1 MGPELVDR
9 AVLKVLA
16 CVREALL
23 RCGLSDPQKGILC
36 AVSGGV
42 DSVVLLHALC
52 RLRQE
57 TGFFVG
63 VAHLNHCLRG
73 AEADKD
79 ADFVKSLCS
88 SLDLRLHLE
97 RADVLKI
104 ARSRGLGIE
113 EAGRNIRYA
122 FLERVRAAYGYTGIA
137 LGHQG
142 DDNAETVL
150 LNLLRGAGPQGLS
163 GMDEQSGQ
171 IFRPLLSLYRRDI
184 LAFAKALSL
193 EFVEDSSNQDS
204 GFARNRLRR
213 TLIPLLEENF
223 NPSVKQSLN
232 RLAFVMAQENGWMDL
247 EAEKAL
253 DQCLLEQAPSCLA
266 LSAEKL
272 SEMHPAL
279 GRRVLR
285 DAVRRVKGDVLRLEW
300 GHVDK
305 VLNLAHPSKI
315 SGQAHLPGGL
325 AATRRGR
332 SLFVEMRENPA
343 FRRPLLP
350 RASGRPVSVTPTP
363 PGAVIFCPDGPV
375 AEMVFQ
381 AAGADPV
388 AFAKNSPFAVLDVG
402 RLAFPLVVRPAGPA
416 DRVRPL
422 GMKGSKTVFR
432 FVADRLKG
440 CKSAHTVWVMESGGC
455 VAWVL
460 GFGIDERFK
469 VRGDTGSVIICRLVQ

>member
-204 GFARNRLRR
+204 GFALPTQQESFYMSVLSPILGNLFQAVGVVLNMVLTIFMWIIIIRAVLSWVS
-213 TLIPLLEENF
+213 PDPY
-223 NPSVKQSLN
+223 NPIVRFINQ
-232 RLAFVMAQENGWMDL
+232 VTD
-247 EAEKAL
+247 
-253 DQCLLEQAPSCLA
+253 P
-266 LSAEKL
+266 
-272 SEMHPAL
+272 
-279 GRRVLR
+279 VLYR
-285 DAVRRVKGDVLRLEW
+285 VRR
-300 GHVDK
+300 
-305 VLNLAHPSKI
+305 I
-315 SGQAHLPGGL
+315 
-325 AATRRGR
+325 
-332 SLFVEMRENPA
+332 
-343 FRRPLLP
+343 
-350 RASGRPVSVTPTP
+350 
-363 PGAVIFCPDGPV
+363 
-375 AEMVFQ
+375 
-381 AAGADPV
+381 
-388 AFAKNSPFAVLDVG
+388 
-402 RLAFPLVVRPAGPA
+402 FPLVYGGFDLSPILVILAIYFLK
-416 DRVRPL
+416 VFVV
-422 GMKGSKTVFR
+422 GSLFA
-432 FVADRLKG
+432 VA
-440 CKSAHTVWVMESGGC
+440 AHMNAT
-455 VAWVL
+455 A
-460 GFGIDERFK
+460 
-469 VRGDTGSVIICRLVQ
+469 IIM